1 MFLSDFFMNERTL
14 EILKILEER
23 FPDAKSELVYNSD
36 YQLLVAVVLSAQC
49 TDKRVNQVTEK
60 LFKVAGTPQD
70 MLKLSIGEIESYIF
84 SCGFYKHKAK
94 FLHDLSFDIV
104 NRFNGQVPKT
114 KAELESLA
122 GVGKKTANVVY
133 AVAFDGQAIAVDTH
147 VFRVSNR
154 LGISSSKTVE
164 ICQKH
169 LEQAIPPELWS
180 KSHHWLLLF
189 GRYICKSQ
197 NPNCGDCP
205 VTQYCKFIDKGV

>member
-1 MFLSDFFMNERTL
+1 MNERTL

-23 FPDAKSELVYNSD
+23 FPDAKSELVYNSE

-70 MLKLSIGEIESYIF
+70 MLKLTIPEIESYIF

-154 LGISSSKTVE
+154 LGITDSKNVE
-164 ICQKH
+164 TSQKQ
-169 LEQAIPPELWS
+169 LEEA
-180 KSHHWLLLF
+180 
-189 GRYICKSQ
+189 
-197 NPNCGDCP
+197 
-205 VTQYCKFIDKGV
+205 TT

>member
-1 MFLSDFFMNERTL
+1 MNERTL

-23 FPDAKSELVYNSD
+23 FPDAKSELVYNSE

-70 MLKLSIGEIESYIF
+70 MLKLTIPEIESYIF

-154 LGISSSKTVE
+154 LGITDSKNVE
-164 ICQKH
+164 TSQKQ
-169 LEQAIPPELWS
+169 LEEVIPPELWS

-197 NPNCGDCP
+197 NPNCSQCP